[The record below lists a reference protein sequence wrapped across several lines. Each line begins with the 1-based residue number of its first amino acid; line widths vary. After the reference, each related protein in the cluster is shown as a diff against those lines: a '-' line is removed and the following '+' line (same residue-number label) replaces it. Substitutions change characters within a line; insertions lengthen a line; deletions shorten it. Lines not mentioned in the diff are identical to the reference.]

1 MTKKKISIGIVQ
13 ENPIV
18 GDIEGNLQLA
28 INAIDK
34 LSKQSS
40 PDIFLFTEMFITGYP
55 PEDLIL
61 RDDLLDASYE
71 AVEKLCEVKPESFIV
86 IGYPKKEG
94 DSIFNCAGVLRNKS
108 VITEYKKQELPNYE
122 VFDEKRYFQSGKG
135 PGIFEVNGLRVGLSV
150 CEDIWHENVIKQL
163 HEKKTDLI
171 LNINASPFHLD
182 KIKERK
188 VLISGHA
195 INYSLPIVYANQVG
209 GQDELVFDGTSM
221 AMDGEGQQILQLE
234 KFKEDFWLDLKLN
247 DIPQTTLFK
256 EDYKIVNFT
265 SDQEGKLSSEKKE
278 EIPEDKELEE
288 VYKALVLGAKDYIQK
303 NNFPG
308 VLIGSSGGIDSALT
322 AAIAADA
329 IGPEKVRTFM
339 LPFKF
344 TSDMSVEDSEKLAV
358 NLGIK
363 HSVIP
368 IGDIYESFADSL
380 EDEFSGL
387 EPDITEENL
396 QSRCRGVILMALSNK
411 SGELVLT
418 TGNKSETAVG
428 YSTLY
433 GDTAGGFGVLKDVP
447 KTLVYELS
455 RYRNTIS
462 HVIPDRI
469 IDRPPSAELAPDQQ
483 DSDSLPD
490 YAILDK
496 IIELYVEQDKSKVE
510 IEESGIDKS
519 MVDRVIRLIDLSEY
533 KRRQAPLGV
542 KITSRG
548 FGKDRRY
555 PITNNFLK

>member
-18 GDIEGNLQLA
+18 GDIKGNLQLA

-40 PDIFLFTEMFITGYP
+40 PDIFVFTEMFLTGYP

-71 AVEKLCEVKPESFIV
+71 AVEKLCDVKPESFIV

-122 VFDEKRYFQSGKG
+122 VFDEKRYFQPGKG

-221 AMDGEGQQILQLE
+221 AMDGDGQQILQLE
-234 KFKEDFWLDLKLN
+234 KFKED
-247 DIPQTTLFK
+247 
-256 EDYKIVNFT
+256 YKIVNFI

-322 AAIAADA
+322 ATIAADA

-555 PITNNFLK
+555 PITNKFLK

>member
-28 INAIDK
+28 VNAIDK

-234 KFKEDFWLDLKLN
+234 KFKED
-247 DIPQTTLFK
+247 
-256 EDYKIVNFT
+256 YKIVNFT
-265 SDQEGKLSSEKKE
+265 SDQEGKLSSEKRE

-519 MVDRVIRLIDLSEY
+519 MVDRVVRLIDLSEY

-555 PITNNFLK
+555 PITNKFLK

>member
-188 VLISGHA
+188 ALISGHA
-195 INYSLPIVYANQVG
+195 IDYSLPIVYANQVG

-234 KFKEDFWLDLKLN
+234 KFKED
-247 DIPQTTLFK
+247 
-256 EDYKIVNFT
+256 YKIVNFT
-265 SDQEGKLSSEKKE
+265 SDQEGKLSSEKRE

-322 AAIAADA
+322 AAIAVDA

-555 PITNNFLK
+555 PITNKFLK

>member
-234 KFKEDFWLDLKLN
+234 KFKED
-247 DIPQTTLFK
+247 
-256 EDYKIVNFT
+256 YKIVNFT
-265 SDQEGKLSSEKKE
+265 SDQEGKLSSEKRE

-344 TSDMSVEDSEKLAV
+344 TSDMSVEDSKKLAV

-368 IGDIYESFADSL
+368 IGDIYESFTDSL

-555 PITNNFLK
+555 PITNKFLK

>member
-71 AVEKLCEVKPESFIV
+71 AVEKLCDVKPESFIV

-221 AMDGEGQQILQLE
+221 AMDGDGQQILQLE
-234 KFKEDFWLDLKLN
+234 K
-247 DIPQTTLFK
+247 FK

-265 SDQEGKLSSEKKE
+265 SDQEGKLSSEKRE

-555 PITNNFLK
+555 PITNKFLK

>member
-234 KFKEDFWLDLKLN
+234 KFKED
-247 DIPQTTLFK
+247 
-256 EDYKIVNFT
+256 YKIVNFI
-265 SDQEGKLSSEKKE
+265 SDQEGKLSSEKRE

-555 PITNNFLK
+555 PITNKFLK

>member
-234 KFKEDFWLDLKLN
+234 KFKED
-247 DIPQTTLFK
+247 
-256 EDYKIVNFT
+256 YKIVNFT
-265 SDQEGKLSSEKKE
+265 SDQEGKLSSEKRE

-368 IGDIYESFADSL
+368 IGDIYDSFSDSL

-555 PITNNFLK
+555 PITNKFLK

>member
-234 KFKEDFWLDLKLN
+234 KFKED
-247 DIPQTTLFK
+247 
-256 EDYKIVNFT
+256 YKIVNFT
-265 SDQEGKLSSEKKE
+265 SDQEGKLSSEKRE

-368 IGDIYESFADSL
+368 IGEIYESFADSL

-447 KTLVYELS
+447 KTLVYDLS

-555 PITNNFLK
+555 PITNKFLK

>member
-28 INAIDK
+28 INAIDT

-163 HEKKTDLI
+163 HEKKSDLI

-209 GQDELVFDGTSM
+209 GQDELIFDGTSM
-221 AMDGEGQQILQLE
+221 AMDAEGQQILQLE
-234 KFKEDFWLDLKLN
+234 KFKED
-247 DIPQTTLFK
+247 
-256 EDYKIVNFT
+256 YKIVNFT
-265 SDQEGKLSSEKKE
+265 SDQDGKLSSEKRE

-555 PITNNFLK
+555 PITNKFLK

>member
-163 HEKKTDLI
+163 HEKKTNLI

-234 KFKEDFWLDLKLN
+234 KFKED
-247 DIPQTTLFK
+247 
-256 EDYKIVNFT
+256 YKIVNFT
-265 SDQEGKLSSEKKE
+265 SDQEGKLSSEKRE

-368 IGDIYESFADSL
+368 IGEIYESFADSL

-496 IIELYVEQDKSKVE
+496 IIELYVEQDKSKAE

-555 PITNNFLK
+555 PITNKFLK

>member
-28 INAIDK
+28 VNAIDK

-234 KFKEDFWLDLKLN
+234 KFKED
-247 DIPQTTLFK
+247 
-256 EDYKIVNFT
+256 YKIVNFT
-265 SDQEGKLSSEKKE
+265 SDQEGKLSSEKRE

-288 VYKALVLGAKDYIQK
+288 VYKALVLGVKDYIQK

-358 NLGIK
+358 NLGIE

-368 IGDIYESFADSL
+368 IGDIYESFANSL

-519 MVDRVIRLIDLSEY
+519 MVDRVVRLIDLSEY

-555 PITNNFLK
+555 PITNKFLK

>member
-234 KFKEDFWLDLKLN
+234 K
-247 DIPQTTLFK
+247 FK

-496 IIELYVEQDKSKVE
+496 IIELYVEQDKSKAE

-555 PITNNFLK
+555 PITNKFLK